1 MQMNARKLLS
11 AVGTVIAVHY
21 APPDR
26 QIIRPRTWQGG
37 RSEEGW
43 SSTERAMNPNDQ
55 RKPDASMQTGDDS
68 SQAAGSR
75 SAESSG
81 TSRRGFA
88 SMDESRQRAIA
99 SEGGRAAHARG
110 TAHEFTSEEAREAGR
125 KGGEAVS
132 QNREHMAEIGRR
144 GGEARGNAHRKAA
157 AAARGE
163 TGGGEEEVRRP
174 ERQTNDRR
182 ESGAGMGAPGRRD
195 L

>member
-1 MQMNARKLLS
+1 
-11 AVGTVIAVHY
+11 
-21 APPDR
+21 
-26 QIIRPRTWQGG
+26 
-37 RSEEGW
+37 
-43 SSTERAMNPNDQ
+43 MNPNDQ
-55 RKPDASMQTGDDS
+55 RKPEESAQTGDDARQTAS
-68 SQAAGSR
+68 GR

-88 SMDESRQRAIA
+88 SMDEERQRAIA

-163 TGGGEEEVRRP
+163 TDDADARRP
-174 ERQTNDRR
+174 ERPSTNERR
-182 ESGAGMGAPGRRD
+182 DSGNALGAPGRRD

>member
-1 MQMNARKLLS
+1 
-11 AVGTVIAVHY
+11 
-21 APPDR
+21 
-26 QIIRPRTWQGG
+26 
-37 RSEEGW
+37 
-43 SSTERAMNPNDQ
+43 MNPNDQ
-55 RKPDASMQTGDDS
+55 RKPDDSAQTGDDS
-68 SQAAGSR
+68 RPAAESR
-75 SAESSG
+75 SAESNG

-88 SMDESRQRAIA
+88 SMDENRQRAIA

-132 QNREHMAEIGRR
+132 QNREHMAAIGRR

-157 AAARGE
+157 AAAVGK
-163 TGGGEEEVRRP
+163 TGGEEEVRRT

-182 ESGAGMGAPGRRD
+182 DKGAGLDAPGRRD

>member
-1 MQMNARKLLS
+1 MES
-11 AVGTVIAVHY
+11 
-21 APPDR
+21 
-26 QIIRPRTWQGG
+26 
-37 RSEEGW
+37 
-43 SSTERAMNPNDQ
+43 AMNPNDQ
-55 RKPDASMQTGDDS
+55 RKPDDSAQNGDES
-68 SQAAGSR
+68 RQAAESR
-75 SAESSG
+75 SAESNG

-157 AAARGE
+157 AARGE
-163 TGGGEEEVRRP
+163 TGGEEEVRRT
-174 ERQTNDRR
+174 ERQTTDRR
-182 ESGAGMGAPGRRD
+182 DNGAGLDAQARRD